1 LILAI
6 YWYSPYTHSQ
16 SEEQISNV
24 RVVQVVRRTPAP
36 PQTPAPKPLQTAHPI
51 VSKSHSHIALPHVTS
66 RGGKNAGRPP
76 AVVPPTPRPIAT
88 SSISTAGCVRPNA
101 TPGVS
106 ATPDVA
112 DIAAAARASHVSG
125 IAAID
130 VSLDPAGNVRDAKV
144 ARSTGNDGLDASAM
158 AMARNASYTPQ
169 YVRCKGIAATYMF
182 TVRFVAW

>member
-1 LILAI
+1 
-6 YWYSPYTHSQ
+6 
-16 SEEQISNV
+16 V
-24 RVVQVVRRTPAP
+24 RVVQIVRRTPAP
-36 PQTPAPKPLQTAHPI
+36 PQTPAPKPLQTARPI
-51 VSKSHSHIALPHVTS
+51 LSKSHSHIALPHVTS
-66 RGGKNAGRPP
+66 HGRKNAGGPA
-76 AVVPPTPRPIAT
+76 AVVAPTPRPIAT
-88 SSISTAGCVRPNA
+88 ATISTAGCVRPNA

-112 DIAAAARASHVSG
+112 DITAAARASRISG

-130 VSLDPAGNVRDAKV
+130 VSIDRSGNVTDAKV

-169 YVRCKGIAATYMF
+169 YVRCKGIAATYTF

>member
-1 LILAI
+1 
-6 YWYSPYTHSQ
+6 
-16 SEEQISNV
+16 
-24 RVVQVVRRTPAP
+24 VVA
-36 PQTPAPKPLQTAHPI
+36 
-51 VSKSHSHIALPHVTS
+51 
-66 RGGKNAGRPP
+66 
-76 AVVPPTPRPIAT
+76 PTPRPIAT
-88 SSISTAGCVRPNA
+88 ATISTAGCVRPNA

-112 DIAAAARASHVSG
+112 DITAAARASRISG

-130 VSLDPAGNVRDAKV
+130 VSIDRSGNVTDAKV

-169 YVRCKGIAATYMF
+169 YVRCKGIAATYTF